1 MKKPLHGARDDSAP
15 GDLWLLMTEFALS
28 LRGWWIGTCYSLDLT
43 PVQGLAL
50 RTLDPEAPL
59 AMSALA
65 DALACDASNVTGVVD
80 KLEARGLIA
89 RQGAEND
96 RRVKMLV
103 VTEKGRAVRR
113 QLLTRAS
120 QPPDEITAM
129 PKEARCQMA
138 AGLRAFLARP
148 KERPTIDPARQPH
161 DKAS

>member
-1 MKKPLHGARDDSAP
+1 MKKSAADRRP
-15 GDLWLLMTEFALS
+15 PVADDLWLMLTEFGLS
-28 LRGWWIGTCYSLDLT
+28 LRGWWIGTCDSLDLT

-65 DALACDASNVTGVVD
+65 ETLACDASNVTGVVD

-103 VTEKGRAVRR
+103 VTAKGRELRR
-113 QLLTRAS
+113 QLLARAAL
-120 QPPDEITAM
+120 PPEEIEDM
-129 PKEARCQMA
+129 PSEARCQLA
-138 AGLRAFLARP
+138 DGLRAFLSSRRQRASL
-148 KERPTIDPARQPH
+148 DAPAGAPVPH
-161 DKAS
+161 KP